1 MISAWLVFVVSKPR
15 TATTTV
21 SSECD
26 NVGTLPGDRDT
37 EPAQDPNPSNLLDDL
52 CRFACPCCWLAC
64 SAALCQVH
72 YWSGPKK
79 PAVNYILKTF
89 LHTSL
94 SLALF
99 FTLWKDA
106 IIHYCHHQL
115 GDFCACNW
123 HFLLDNEVELKIC
136 SLRSQQPVAQLWLL

>member
-1 MISAWLVFVVSKPR
+1 MARLGAGLALDWTGPGSGEDSGLPR
-15 TATTTV
+15 RRNADAAGRQGLAV
-21 SSECD
+21 A
-26 NVGTLPGDRDT
+26 
-37 EPAQDPNPSNLLDDL
+37 AQDPNPSNLLDDL

-99 FTLWKDA
+99 RNLTL
-106 IIHYCHHQL
+106 
-115 GDFCACNW
+115 
-123 HFLLDNEVELKIC
+123 
-136 SLRSQQPVAQLWLL
+136 P